1 MTTPTGPEMVRS
13 SGTMLVNKTGSWRFL
28 RPRYQDKTAPCAEA
42 CPAGADI
49 ACAQLLAGRG
59 DFEQAWL
66 RLREE
71 NPLTGVCGC
80 VCFHPCESACNRGEY
95 DEPVAINAIER
106 FLADRARRADALPPV
121 ADAAPSGKRVAVVG
135 AGPAGITAAH
145 FLGRSGHE
153 VDLYDARE
161 EPGGLLRYAIPG
173 YRLPLPLL
181 QWELALALGEGV
193 TFHPSRRLGETLTW
207 EDLTGYDAVFV
218 AVGAWQP
225 TPLRVSGEEEMAD
238 GLALLEALR
247 RGDTPRVDGEV
258 AVLGGGNT
266 ALDVARTLLRL
277 GAAPTVYYRRRV
289 EDMPAWEGEIREARE
304 EGVRLQPLLAPAGV
318 ERLPDGTLKLSLQP
332 MQVTDMPEGE
342 RARVVPAAGAP
353 LEVGVSAVYAATGT
367 APDPAVVGLLQ
378 GDGALQP
385 AGLHL
390 RRVVSE
396 GAWAGRPPVFLG
408 GDLVAERRTVVN
420 AVASGKEAAFVIGAL
435 LEGHEIGDRWRQASV
450 GNQGAFS
457 LNRAAGGDR
466 SGRQQHVVGYDELA
480 TTYFA
485 YAARRPEPRITLEER
500 VEGFDEIRLR
510 MSESMAARAA
520 ERCFHC
526 GLCDQCDNCFL
537 FCPDM
542 SVLRDLRE
550 GERDINYDYC
560 KGCGVCVVECPRN
573 AMVLEEEPR

>member
-181 QWELALALGEGV
+181 QWELALALGEEG
-193 TFHPSRRLGETLTW
+193 FR
-207 EDLTGYDAVFV
+207 
-218 AVGAWQP
+218 
-225 TPLRVSGEEEMAD
+225 
-238 GLALLEALR
+238 LALVGRNADRLQSTADNVPEALLIAADLSEPDAALVVVDR
-247 RGDTPRVDGEV
+247 TLDKWGRVDVLVNNAGV
-258 AVLGGGNT
+258 AALVPIDETTDTLLDDTFAINT
-266 ALDVARTLLRL
+266 FAPIRLVAGVWPVFRRQESGCVVNVSSIAVTDPFPGFSVYAASKGAVDALTRSVINEGRVYGIRAFSVAPGAVETPMLRENFSAQAIPPTATLDPRDVARVVVDCIQGR
-277 GAAPTVYYRRRV
+277 
-289 EDMPAWEGEIREARE
+289 READL
-304 EGVRLQPLLAPAGV
+304 GQTVLLPS
-318 ERLPDGTLKLSLQP
+318 P
-332 MQVTDMPEGE
+332 
-342 RARVVPAAGAP
+342 
-353 LEVGVSAVYAATGT
+353 
-367 APDPAVVGLLQ
+367 
-378 GDGALQP
+378 
-385 AGLHL
+385 
-390 RRVVSE
+390 
-396 GAWAGRPPVFLG
+396 
-408 GDLVAERRTVVN
+408 
-420 AVASGKEAAFVIGAL
+420 
-435 LEGHEIGDRWRQASV
+435 
-450 GNQGAFS
+450 
-457 LNRAAGGDR
+457 
-466 SGRQQHVVGYDELA
+466 
-480 TTYFA
+480 
-485 YAARRPEPRITLEER
+485 
-500 VEGFDEIRLR
+500 
-510 MSESMAARAA
+510 
-520 ERCFHC
+520 
-526 GLCDQCDNCFL
+526 
-537 FCPDM
+537 
-542 SVLRDLRE
+542 
-550 GERDINYDYC
+550 
-560 KGCGVCVVECPRN
+560 
-573 AMVLEEEPR
+573 